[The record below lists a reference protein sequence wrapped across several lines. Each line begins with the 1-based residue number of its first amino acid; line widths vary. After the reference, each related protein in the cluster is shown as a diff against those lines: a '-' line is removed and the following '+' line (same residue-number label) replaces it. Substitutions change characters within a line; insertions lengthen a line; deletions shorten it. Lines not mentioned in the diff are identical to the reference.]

1 MGIPE
6 EECKIGRV
14 VWVQRNNGSW
24 WPGRIMGRGELF
36 SWDRISTKSHTP
48 VKLLGPGK
56 PTVEWYN
63 LEKSEQIKT
72 FRCGEFDD
80 CIERAESRGVY
91 RSRKHVKYACQEDA
105 IRHALNLEKEEQR
118 KIHKHRACT
127 TLLAFIHRGYLI
139 VNSWIGLMHFVG
151 NNLAPCPSG
160 KKQQVGEVFR
170 AKRSRHVYLPADKH
184 NCLEHTVLHPEWPP
198 NCPLTTSDDSSNS
211 DCRKREGAQAAT
223 ESSVRVGGGVVVEAG
238 HGYIV
243 ESLVDAVYLQKLKS
257 GNLNSKK
264 HDELLC
270 LPVFPSVD
278 QSAKDVGDKKW
289 KVKGKRELLNLNQQP
304 VGFTDGPFL
313 RSSNGAQKGEEKIR
327 IRSLHN
333 LLGVVTDG
341 PSLGSKNETHHTADD
356 VVDEKREGKGKGKR
370 KRKTHILDQKTA
382 VLTEEP
388 YPRSCNGAQ
397 KEKEKIKFQSV
408 HKLLGVV
415 ADRPKVRTKNGT
427 HSTGDL
433 STASAASDLTLVDS
447 KPWENLVRKV
457 NTLGGGYFE
466 DAGSHLSSSIHK
478 RHQKRKEAILVDVGL
493 TVQVT
498 HQGEHVPLVSL
509 MSRLNGKGIIGHPT
523 EIEALEDGASESH
536 FYKEDDVGHRW
547 FDEVETNML
556 QAGLRAPKS
565 SPLSNAR
572 HRSTFKDNR
581 PLQACQ
587 KSGNSSLE

>member
-24 WPGRIMGRGELF
+24 WPGRIMGRRELF
-36 SWDRISTKSHTP
+36 SWDRISTKTHTP

-56 PTVEWYN
+56 PTVDWYN

-80 CIERAESRGVY
+80 CIERAESSGVY
-91 RSRKHVKYACQEDA
+91 RSRKHVKYACREDA

-118 KIHKHRACT
+118 KIHKHQ
-127 TLLAFIHRGYLI
+127 
-139 VNSWIGLMHFVG
+139 
-151 NNLAPCPSG
+151 G
-160 KKQQVGEVFR
+160 KKQQVGEVCR
-170 AKRSRHVYLPADKH
+170 AKRSIHVYLPADKH
-184 NCLEHTVLHPEWPP
+184 SCSEHTVLHPERPP
-198 NCPLTTSDDSSNS
+198 NFPLTTSDDFSNS
-211 DCRKREGAQAAT
+211 DCQKREGAKAAT
-223 ESSVRVGGGVVVEAG
+223 HSS
-238 HGYIV
+238 
-243 ESLVDAVYLQKLKS
+243 D
-257 GNLNSKK
+257 
-264 HDELLC
+264 
-270 LPVFPSVD
+270 
-278 QSAKDVGDKKW
+278 AKDIGDKKW

-304 VGFTDGPFL
+304 VIFTDGPFL
-313 RSSNGAQKGEEKIR
+313 RSGNGAQKGEEKIR
-327 IRSLHN
+327 MKSTHN

-341 PSLGSKNETHHTADD
+341 PSLRSKNEMHHTADD
-356 VVDEKREGKGKGKR
+356 DVDEKRKGKGER

-382 VLTEEP
+382 VVTEEP
-388 YPRSCNGAQ
+388 YPRSCNGAR
-397 KEKEKIKFQSV
+397 KEKEKIKFQYV
-408 HKLLGVV
+408 HKLLEVV
-415 ADRPKVRTKNGT
+415 TDRPKVRKNEI

-433 STASAASDLTLVDS
+433 LTASAASDLTLVDS
-447 KPWENLVRKV
+447 KPWENLFRKV

-466 DAGSHLSSSIHK
+466 DTGGHWFSSVHK

-509 MSRLNGKGIIGHPT
+509 MSRLNGKGIIGHPM

-547 FDEVETNML
+547 FDEVEINMF

-572 HRSTFKDNR
+572 HHSTSKDNK

-587 KSGNSSLE
+587 KSGNSSLKVWIRKPLCKPRCLNKKLENSHLSPKRSLAWMGLAKRGVS